1 MAEHSYFGDMEKL
14 QRKEGVMANA
24 RMRNK
29 AEDFERMGVDQ
40 KIVASWEDGKRNGAQ
55 PGWIEWW
62 YFDADL
68 DDGTKVNLNF
78 ATNPVIGSPEEGLH
92 PFFYANVQFPDG
104 HEINDFAFLD
114 EADCSFSEERC
125 DVKIGPHT
133 FRGDLETYQVHVED
147 VKGIS
152 LDLVLKKT
160 AASWRPGTA
169 YVDFG
174 EDYESYFTWLC
185 AVPRGD
191 VSGTLVR
198 DGQTRQVRGRG
209 YHDHQWATGLLLNF
223 WNRWLWGRQ
232 QSDGYTILVF
242 DSVSNDATGNV
253 RFPWFCVQDA
263 QGNVV
268 FDNVEMGPGVD
279 IRMDGEFVLEQT
291 GKTLPSHM
299 VYRFER
305 DGVKVRYELT
315 ELRFLVGNDQYA
327 MAPAAIQAAFRS
339 VGAAPSISR
348 HAAIGKLTIER
359 PDEDPLVVE
368 GEMHYE
374 LSSQYREFI
383 VDPADHVTERDSAA
397 KLPLVPQPEWFEAP
411 VATTGP
417 AASDI
422 DEGGEPDPGLAG
434 SWDCTFE
441 GPMGKSNMKL
451 VLEVDGTTLGG
462 HMEILRK
469 KQPVQWGIVTADEFE
484 ATALVKVAFRK
495 AEARIK
501 GTRDGDSIR
510 GTVELP
516 TGLVTFEGTRG

>member
-223 WNRWLWGRQ
+223 KTSG
-232 QSDGYTILVF
+232 T
-242 DSVSNDATGNV
+242 
-253 RFPWFCVQDA
+253 PKQD
-263 QGNVV
+263 
-268 FDNVEMGPGVD
+268 F
-279 IRMDGEFVLEQT
+279 
-291 GKTLPSHM
+291 
-299 VYRFER
+299 
-305 DGVKVRYELT
+305 
-315 ELRFLVGNDQYA
+315 
-327 MAPAAIQAAFRS
+327 
-339 VGAAPSISR
+339 
-348 HAAIGKLTIER
+348 IGK
-359 PDEDPLVVE
+359 
-368 GEMHYE
+368 
-374 LSSQYREFI
+374 
-383 VDPADHVTERDSAA
+383 
-397 KLPLVPQPEWFEAP
+397 
-411 VATTGP
+411 
-417 AASDI
+417 
-422 DEGGEPDPGLAG
+422 
-434 SWDCTFE
+434 
-441 GPMGKSNMKL
+441 
-451 VLEVDGTTLGG
+451 
-462 HMEILRK
+462 
-469 KQPVQWGIVTADEFE
+469 
-484 ATALVKVAFRK
+484 
-495 AEARIK
+495 
-501 GTRDGDSIR
+501 
-510 GTVELP
+510 
-516 TGLVTFEGTRG
+516 